1 MQKFSIAGMSCAA
14 CVSRVEKA
22 VLSLDGVDSC
32 SVNLLTNSMN
42 VEGAASEKD
51 IVFAV
56 KKAGYGA
63 TPLGKA
69 ADSLNEENSAFIDNE
84 LRILKRRFFIS
95 LGFLI
100 VLVYIS
106 MGGHI
111 GLYLPPFLEE
121 NPLVFTLIQ
130 MILSSII
137 LVINQKFFISGFKSI
152 FKLSPNMDSL
162 VAIGSGASFIYSTV
176 ILFIMCFNQS
186 NHEYVHSL
194 AHSEL
199 YFESASMILVLIT
212 VGKMLEAFSKGKTK
226 NALKSL
232 IKLKPT
238 SAILLID
245 GKEAEVDIAKI
256 KDGDIFIVKAGGTV
270 PVDAIITEGE
280 GSFDE
285 SALTGESVPS
295 EKAVGDKIYAS
306 TIIKSGYIVAKAT
319 EVGEKTALSKII
331 KTVSDAVATKAP
343 IAKIADSVSGFF
355 VPVVILISIITII
368 IWLLCGAD
376 IGYSL
381 ARGISVLVISCPCAL
396 GLATPVAIMVG
407 SGVGAKKGILFKDA
421 GKLEACGKCDI
432 ILLDKTGTITSGAP
446 EVTDIIPFNIS
457 EIELLKYAYS
467 LEDKSEHPLAL
478 AITKKAKEE
487 SLAPLALEHFKT
499 LSGSGVMG
507 EINGDTLFGASYK
520 YTTERLGEN
529 ELLRSHFNA
538 LAEEGKTPLFFVKN
552 DTPLGIIAVR
562 DALKIGSEETISS
575 LKEMGFYT
583 VMLTGD
589 NEKTA
594 RAVAREVGVD
604 DVIASVLPDGKAE
617 VVESM
622 KRHGKVIMV
631 GDGINDSPAL
641 ARADV
646 GIAIGNGTDIAIDT
660 ADVVLMKSN
669 PKDICTAIKLSRATL
684 TNIKQ
689 NLFWAFIYNG
699 IGIPLAAGA
708 FIYVSGGA
716 LTLSPM
722 FGALAMSLSSFCV
735 VTNALRLNLFREKK
749 AYKRKKKALNIE
761 RVENKMEIELKVEGM
776 MCPHCEARVK
786 SVLEAIDGVAMASP
800 SHKKSNVVIKL
811 SKEVDSQLLIST
823 IESQGYKAS
832 L

>member
-1 MQKFSIAGMSCAA
+1 MSCAA
-14 CVSRVEKA
+14 CVARVERA
-22 VLSLDGVDSC
+22 VKSLDGVEAC

-42 VEGAASEKD
+42 VEGNASERD
-51 IVFAV
+51 IINAV

-63 TPLGKA
+63 TLQGKSSSA
-69 ADSLNEENSAFIDNE
+69 SNEDKAVFVDNE
-84 LRILKRRFFIS
+84 SPVLRRRFFIS
-95 LGFLI
+95 LGFLL
-100 VLVYIS
+100 VLMYVS

-111 GLYLPPFLEE
+111 GLYMPPFLEE
-121 NPLVFTLIQ
+121 NPLVFALIQ

-176 ILFIMCFNQS
+176 ILFIMCLNTG
-186 NHEYVHSL
+186 NHEYMHEL

-199 YFESASMILVLIT
+199 YFESAAMILVLIT

-238 SAILLID
+238 SATLLID
-245 GKEAEVDIAKI
+245 GEEIEVEIATIKE
-256 KDGDIFIVKAGGTV
+256 GDIFVVKAGGCV

-280 GSFDE
+280 GALDE
-285 SALTGESVPS
+285 SALTGESVPA
-295 EKAVGDKIYAS
+295 EKGKGDKIYAS
-306 TIIKSGYIVAKAT
+306 TINKSGYILARAT

-331 KTVSDAVATKAP
+331 KTVTDAVATKAP
-343 IAKIADSVSGFF
+343 IAKIADTVSGFF
-355 VPVVILISIITII
+355 VPVVISIAIITVI
-368 IWLLCGAD
+368 IWLLAGAD

-432 ILLDKTGTITSGAP
+432 ILLDKTGTITSGEP
-446 EVTDIIPFNIS
+446 EVTDIIPFGIS
-457 EIELLKYAYS
+457 EDELLKYAYS
-467 LEDKSEHPLAL
+467 LEEKSEHPLAL
-478 AITKKAKEE
+478 AINKIAKKKDI
-487 SLAPLALEHFKT
+487 SSFTLEHFKT
-499 LSGSGVMG
+499 LSGSGVTG
-507 EINGDTLFGASYK
+507 EINGERLFGASYK
-520 YTTERLGEN
+520 YTYEHLGECA
-529 ELLRSHFNA
+529 ELKSHFDA
-538 LAEEGKTPLFFVKN
+538 LALQGKTPLFFVKN

-562 DALKIGSEETISS
+562 DTLKDGSREAILS

-594 RAVAREVGVD
+594 RAVADEVGVD
-604 DVIASVLPDGKAE
+604 EVIAGVLPDGKAQ

-641 ARADV
+641 ASSDV

-660 ADVVLMKSN
+660 ADVVLMKSK
-669 PKDICTAIKLSRATL
+669 PQDICTAIKLSRATL
-684 TNIKQ
+684 LNIKQ

-699 IGIPLAAGA
+699 IGIPLATGA
-708 FIYVSGGA
+708 FIYVSGGV

-722 FGALAMSLSSFCV
+722 FGALAMSLSSFSV
-735 VTNALRLNLFREKK
+735 VTNALRLNFFSEK
-749 AYKRKKKALNIE
+749 RHFKKKKKILNIE
-761 RVENKMEIELKVEGM
+761 KETDEMKITLKVEGM

-786 SVLEAIDGVAMASP
+786 SALEAIDGIESAVP
-800 SHKKSNVVIKL
+800 SHKKSNVVVKL
-811 SKEVDSQLLIST
+811 SKEIDTAIIIST
-823 IESQGYKAS
+823 IEAQGYKAT